1 MAVKNAP
8 MAQRLVTAVVFLVTK
23 VIRSAPIRPSPVTPT
38 AVGATKAP
46 RVFLPAVPPS
56 ELSATGPFHSPMAR
70 APLETVLRIHA
81 IRVTI

>member
-1 MAVKNAP
+1 MAVKNVP
-8 MAQRLVTAVVFLVTK
+8 MAQHLVTAAAFLVTK
-23 VIRSAPIRPSPVTPT
+23 VIRSAATLLSLVTPT

-46 RVFLPAVPPS
+46 RVYLPAVPPS
-56 ELSATGPFHSPMAR
+56 VLSATGPFHSPMTR